1 MLPEVYFTGSF
12 DKFLPLIFIYL
23 FLNNNNNNKKENR
36 EA

>member
-12 DKFLPLIFIYL
+12 DKFLPLIFFNL

>member
-12 DKFLPLIFIYL
+12 DKFLPLIFFYL